1 MNKWLTVV
9 AGVLALIGLIINVVF
24 DRDNIYDMY
33 AAGLWLLTLIFA
45 FLGAFMGGGTAAASP
60 QQQSKSA

>member
-1 MNKWLTVV
+1 MNRWLVVV
-9 AGVLALIGLIINVVF
+9 AGVLALVGLIVNVVF

-45 FLGAFMGGGTAAASP
+45 FLGAFVGGGAPT
-60 QQQSKSA
+60 QQTQTKT

>member
-1 MNKWLTVV
+1 MNRSLTIV

-45 FLGAFMGGGTAAASP
+45 FLGAFVGAGTAK
-60 QQQSKSA
+60 QQQSKST

>member
-1 MNKWLTVV
+1 MNKWLTIV

-45 FLGAFMGGGTAAASP
+45 FLGAFVGGGASASP

>member
-9 AGVLALIGLIINVVF
+9 AGLLALIGLIINVVF

-45 FLGAFMGGGTAAASP
+45 FLGAFMGGGAVEATP
-60 QQQSKSA
+60 QQPKSA

>member
-1 MNKWLTVV
+1 MNRWLVV
-9 AGVLALIGLIINVVF
+9 IAGVLALIGLIINVVF

-45 FLGAFMGGGTAAASP
+45 FLGAFVGGGTP
-60 QQQSKSA
+60 QQQQTKPS